1 MRKIALWL
9 IVIDAVLW
17 LMHIPKFGNGLME
30 FVMLGVN
37 PVTNQ
42 PFTSTQLICVLVAVF
57 LLAFELIFHKYVAR
71 FFRAAL
77 RGFRSPAVAVDAA
90 AQVAAPATVAPTV
103 KALRPAAKPAF
114 EPIVLP
120 KRPSRRQ
127 KTKRQ
132 LVLQNLR
139 ASFREYWKPK
149 VKAWH
154 AGQKRGRQQMALYQ
168 SQALVWRQR
177 QRTIWVPRL
186 KWVIRLG
193 FALAVVAVVVTGQLL
208 IAVWRFV
215 SPYIARADAY
225 LTKQLRTN
233 DRGYFLRAATKE
245 GKHLAQGF
253 WRTWMHLQDTAT
265 DWVKNLGTDR
275 GTSNE

>member
-77 RGFRSPAVAVDAA
+77 RGFRSPTVAVDAV
-90 AQVAAPATVAPTV
+90 AQVAPATVAPAV
-103 KALRPAAKPAF
+103 KAIRPAAKPAF

-120 KRPSRRQ
+120 KRSGRRQ

-132 LVLQNLR
+132 LVLHNLR
-139 ASFREYWKPK
+139 ASLREYWKPK

-154 AGQKRGRQQMALYQ
+154 AGQKRGRQQMSLYQ
-168 SQALVWRQR
+168 SQVSVWRQY
-177 QRTIWVPRL
+177 QRSIWVPRL
-186 KWVIRLG
+186 KWVVRLG
-193 FALAVVAVVVTGQLL
+193 FALAIVAAVVTGQSLL
-208 IAVWRFV
+208 AAWRFV
-215 SPYIARADAY
+215 APYIARADAY
-225 LTKQLRTN
+225 FAKQLHTN
-233 DRGYFLRAATKE
+233 DRGYFLRAAIKE
-245 GKHLAQGF
+245 SKHLLRGF
-253 WRTWMHLQDTAT
+253 WRTWMRLQDTAT
-265 DWVKNLGTDR
+265 NWVKNLGADS